1 MSKEQL
7 QHSTGEV
14 INTKEAERTQHEA
27 HDRIGKQLE
36 REANRAETNAER
48 QKNIHEAMEVARNT
62 AESATETARTKEA
75 KRKPASRE
83 RRILTKADRKQAF
96 DKTMQTVQSQLSAPS
111 RTFSKFIHNPIVEKV
126 SDVAGNTIARPNAI
140 LSGSLAALI
149 LTLAIYFIAR
159 RNGYPLSGTEMLAAF
174 FVGWVIGN
182 IIDYARIALGRR
194 K

>member
-1 MSKEQL
+1 MSKEHL
-7 QHSTGEV
+7 QHSTGEA
-14 INTKEAERTQHEA
+14 ISAKEAERTQHEA

-62 AESATETARTKEA
+62 AESATEKTHSKEA
-75 KRKPASRE
+75 KRSQQTRE
-83 RRILTKADRKQAF
+83 RRVLTKADRKQAF
-96 DKTMQTVQSQLSAPS
+96 DKTMHTVQSQLSAPS
-111 RTFSKFIHNPIVEKV
+111 RTFSKFIHHPVVEKV

-174 FVGWVIGN
+174 VIGWVVGN
-182 IIDYARIALGRR
+182 IIDYARIALGRS